1 MSSLLTS
8 IPDEKVVK
16 VGVRVGVLGLQG
28 EHGGVGWG
36 VQLYHSLKK
45 IKLFFRITSDQYF
58 QAREIAKV
66 RADFRP

>member
-16 VGVRVGVLGLQG
+16 VGVGVGVLGLQG
-28 EHGGVGWG
+28 EDGGVRWG
-36 VQLYHSLKK
+36 VQLHHSLKIK
-45 IKLFFRITSDQYF
+45 IFFRITSDQYF

-66 RADFRP
+66 KQDFRP